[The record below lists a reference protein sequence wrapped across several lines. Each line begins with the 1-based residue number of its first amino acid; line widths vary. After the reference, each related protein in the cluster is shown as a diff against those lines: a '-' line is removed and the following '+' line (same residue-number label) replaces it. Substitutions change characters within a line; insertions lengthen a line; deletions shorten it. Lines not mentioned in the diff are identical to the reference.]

1 MILIEKIKA
10 IPTPKKVF
18 YGLVG
23 ATIIIGSIWTVRK
36 IMEQRPAKPKKKK

>member
-1 MILIEKIKA
+1 MVIVDKIKA

-23 ATIIIGSIWTVRK
+23 ATIIVGTIWTIRK
-36 IMEQRPAKPKKKK
+36 IIESPKPKSKKK